1 MHHVIKGQVTICFV
15 RNCYYFSTCFHQ
27 LLERTIFKATAL
39 QLFPWVRHGKKKK
52 SICLLLELTHAKY
65 NDESQNVI
73 ICLLHGKRKASHDIW
88 LQSIVSKGTHRDMW
102 LIINTWKMIR
112 MSFEQCC
119 QWQPIT
125 VTRRWPLATSAVGR
139 KLRDYTRLSG
149 KLQFH
154 CMEFYRVIKSLQEIT
169 WDYQAHVHNQ
179 NLQPSVSVS

>member
-1 MHHVIKGQVTICFV
+1 MHHVIKGQVTYLFC
-15 RNCYYFSTCFHQ
+15 SQ
-27 LLERTIFKATAL
+27 LLLFLNLFSSTFRTNNIQSNSASTL
-39 QLFPWVRHGKKKK
+39 SMSTTWKKKK
-52 SICLLLELTHAKY
+52 SICLLLELTNAKY